1 MPFNS
6 LMRNQMLGMVARVA
20 PNIYS
25 FCYSAYSVNSILNF
39 GDHEVL
45 SSEGPPQG
53 DPLGPLMFS
62 ITIQPI
68 LDKQNSELV
77 IGYLD
82 DITLGGGVHQVAAD
96 IEIVVKDAEA
106 MGLILNANKCELISF
121 ESENIPPIAT
131 FDNYQLTKPI
141 DAILLGA
148 PILPGPAVDILLKS
162 KFDILKKAIERMQ
175 HIDAH
180 DALLLKSSLHM
191 PKLLY
196 ILRTSVCHGNPI
208 LDDIDNITREG
219 LSNIL
224 NLPFSEDSWRQANL
238 PVKDGGLDVRSVASL
253 ASSTFLASAASTND
267 LQISIFDR
275 TQIVDDQ
282 SKASALEQWL
292 DLTKSVEPNRCCQP
306 YSEELGEYPE

>member
-1 MPFNS
+1 
-6 LMRNQMLGMVARVA
+6 MLDAVARVA

-25 FCYSAYSVNSILNF
+25 FCYSAYSVNSILSF

-45 SSEGPPQG
+45 SSEGPQQG

-68 LDKQNSELV
+68 LDKLNSELV

-82 DITLGGGVHQVAAD
+82 DITIGGGVHQVAAD

-106 MGLILNANKCELISF
+106 MGLILNANKCELISL

-131 FDNYQLTKPI
+131 FKNYQLIKPI

-148 PILPGPAVDILLKS
+148 PILPGLAVDVSLKS
-162 KFDILKKAIERMQ
+162 KFDTLKKAIERMQ
-175 HIDAH
+175 YIDSH
-180 DALLLKSSLHM
+180 DALLLLKSSRHL

-224 NLPFSEDSWRQANL
+224 NLPFSDDNWRQANL
-238 PVKDGGLDVRSVASL
+238 PVKDGGLGVRSVASL
-253 ASSTFLASAASTND
+253 ASSAFLASAASTND
-267 LQISIFDR
+267 L
-275 TQIVDDQ
+275 
-282 SKASALEQWL
+282 
-292 DLTKSVEPNRCCQP
+292 
-306 YSEELGEYPE
+306 

>member
-1 MPFNS
+1 
-6 LMRNQMLGMVARVA
+6 MV
-20 PNIYS
+20 
-25 FCYSAYSVNSILNF
+25 SA
-39 GDHEVL
+39 
-45 SSEGPPQG
+45 EGPQQG

-68 LDKQNSELV
+68 LDKLNSELV

-121 ESENIPPIAT
+121 ESENIPPITT
-131 FDNYQLTKPI
+131 FDNYQLIKPN

-148 PILPGPAVDILLKS
+148 PILPGPAVDTSLKS
-162 KFDILKKAIERMQ
+162 KFDTLKKAIERMQ
-175 HIDAH
+175 YIDAH
-180 DALLLKSSLHM
+180 DALLLLKSSLHL

-196 ILRTSVCHGNPI
+196 TLRTSVCHGNPI
-208 LDDIDNITREG
+208 LDDIDDITREG

-224 NLPFSEDSWRQANL
+224 NLPFSDDNWRQANL
-238 PVKDGGLDVRSVASL
+238 PVKDGGLGVRSVASL
-253 ASSTFLASAASTND
+253 ASSAFLASAASTND
-267 LQISIFDR
+267 LQLSILVR
-275 TQIVDDQ
+275 THIVEDQ

-292 DLTKSVEPNRCCQP
+292 DATKSVEPIGNASHIQKNWEKPGIEETKSSLLSNCNDDRDRARLLASRAVH
-306 YSEELGEYPE
+306 SESG